1 MYFGGSRRWVPLI
14 GAVSRKFTEIQTVGN
29 GTKLHE

>member
-1 MYFGGSRRWVPLI
+1 MYFGGSRRWVSLI
-14 GAVSRKFTEIQTVGN
+14 GGVSRKFTEIQTVGN